1 VLQDGPE
8 IRTRELISREAAEWF
23 ARMQDSRVA
32 LDDRRRFLRWL
43 KQSPVHIAE
52 YLAIAEI
59 RSELQRV
66 QLTTLPA
73 EGVAAAPVSH
83 WKIAGAVAALGIAVL
98 LFIVARPAWHER
110 SFATE
115 PGQWSKQVLADGS
128 EVEVGPNT
136 QLQVDVGDARR
147 SIVLARGEAYFKVA
161 KDPARPFFVQ
171 AEAFAVRATGTEFAV
186 ARRKAEL
193 IVTVVQ
199 GSVRVAPSSRG
210 EKADERSVPIAAAQQ
225 LRIGET
231 WPATPRHV
239 DVRYEL
245 AWRERQLMFRAGD
258 TLADAVEEFNVRN
271 HIQLQLDPRVAAVPV
286 RGSFDA
292 SDPMAFARIMDGTAP
307 VAIQQPAPD
316 KVRIAPE

>member
-1 VLQDGPE
+1 
-8 IRTRELISREAAEWF
+8 
-23 ARMQDSRVA
+23 
-32 LDDRRRFLRWL
+32 
-43 KQSPVHIAE
+43 
-52 YLAIAEI
+52 
-59 RSELQRV
+59 
-66 QLTTLPA
+66 
-73 EGVAAAPVSH
+73 
-83 WKIAGAVAALGIAVL
+83 
-98 LFIVARPAWHER
+98 
-110 SFATE
+110 
-115 PGQWSKQVLADGS
+115 
-128 EVEVGPNT
+128 
-136 QLQVDVGDARR
+136 
-147 SIVLARGEAYFKVA
+147 
-161 KDPARPFFVQ
+161 
-171 AEAFAVRATGTEFAV
+171 
-186 ARRKAEL
+186 
-193 IVTVVQ
+193 
-199 GSVRVAPSSRG
+199 
-210 EKADERSVPIAAAQQ
+210 VPIAAAQQ